1 MGPQPEVHIVL
12 VGSVEATLLIL
23 LLIIVFGP
31 IIAERFQIPGLIG
44 LIFGGMLFG
53 PFVIGW
59 LGSSGLVAD
68 LGAIG
73 ILYLMFLAG
82 VSFNLR
88 AFFQNRNSAIAY
100 GLLGFIIPFV
110 LTIWVTVSFLEFGLL
125 AAALIGAMWASNTLV
140 AYPDVRAAG
149 LQDNSAV
156 SAAVS
161 AGVVADLLSLT
172 VLAIAT
178 ATVVI
183 DADTTTAAEATVS
196 NPSIPVWLAIPILMV
211 FTLWLLPKITEWFFV
226 EVGRTRMQRFV
237 FVLVGMAAGAAV
249 ALLGGIE
256 GLIGAFLAGLGMNRL
271 IPGKGQLMHQ
281 IDFVGSAIFI
291 PAFMVA
297 IGLNIN
303 PALLFDIDTLAL
315 ALLFTGLV
323 VVGKSA
329 AAVITGRIFKFSWSE
344 VGLMSSLSFGQA
356 ASTLAIAQVGVGLG
370 VFGQEVVNAAVL
382 AIVATALITSYGTRF
397 FIRKIP
403 RPVPPPAALGET
415 VLVDVRAN
423 GSDLETLM
431 ALAGSIARPDD
442 GLVIPYAVPGPGQR
456 DLATTR
462 VHEAT
467 EAAAALGHDTDGVVR
482 VDESFAD
489 GTLNLIEED
498 EASLILLSW
507 AGPRFPADYLLGND
521 IDGVGERSTIPTM
534 AVRVLRPW
542 NRVIVTTG
550 DPGTAWKREDA
561 LLALAAVRRIRRTRQ
576 VPLIVVTSDRELV
589 EDKLGNM
596 ENVEIVIRSKPRGEI
611 LGLIEPDDLIVAPA
625 YVIHDAA
632 PVSTW
637 KVTRQLSNANLA
649 VIAGPHRL
657 SISKGVTRHD
667 IQSVT
672 RPGL

>member
-1 MGPQPEVHIVL
+1 M
-12 VGSVEATLLIL
+12 
-23 LLIIVFGP
+23 
-31 IIAERFQIPGLIG
+31 
-44 LIFGGMLFG
+44 
-53 PFVIGW
+53 IGW

-88 AFFQNRNSAIAY
+88 AFFQNRNSAITY
-100 GLLGFIIPFV
+100 GLLGFIIPFS
-110 LTIWVTVSFLEFGLL
+110 LTIWVSVSFLEFGLL

-140 AYPDVRAAG
+140 AYPDVRSAG
-149 LQDNSAV
+149 LQNNPAV

-172 VLAIAT
+172 VLAVTT

-183 DADTTTAAEATVS
+183 DADTTTTATATVS
-196 NPSIPVWLAIPILMV
+196 NPTMPVWLAIPILMA
-211 FTLWLLPKITEWFFV
+211 FTLWLLPRITEWFFV

-237 FVLVGMAAGAAV
+237 FVLAGMAAGASI

-291 PAFMVA
+291 PAFMVS
-297 IGLNIN
+297 IGLSIN
-303 PALLFDIDTLAL
+303 PALLFDFDTLAL
-315 ALLFTGLV
+315 ALLFTGFV
-323 VVGKSA
+323 VVGKST
-329 AAVITGRIFKFSWSE
+329 AAVIIGRIFKFSWNE

-370 VFGQEVVNAAVL
+370 LFGQEVVNAAVL

-397 FIRKIP
+397 FIRVVP
-403 RPVPPPAALGET
+403 RPVPPPATLGET

-442 GLVIPYAVPGPGQR
+442 GLVIPYAVPGPGQKDR
-456 DLATTR
+456 AKIR
-462 VHEAT
+462 VDEAA
-467 EAAAALGHDTDGVVR
+467 EAAAASGHDTDGVVR

-489 GTLNLIEED
+489 GTLNLIDED
-498 EASLILLSW
+498 GASLVILSW
-507 AGPRFPADYLLGND
+507 AGPRFPADYVFGND
-521 IDGVGERSTIPTM
+521 IDGVGERSAIPAM

-542 NRVIVTTG
+542 NRVIVATG

-561 LLALAAVRRIRRTRQ
+561 LLALAAVRRIRHTRQ
-576 VPLIVVTSDRELV
+576 VPLIVFTPDRDLV
-589 EDKLGNM
+589 DGKLGNM
-596 ENVEIVIRSKPRGEI
+596 EDVEIIVRSKPRGEI
-611 LGLIEPDDLIVAPA
+611 LDMVEADDLVIAPA
-625 YVIHDAA
+625 YVLHNAA
-632 PVSTW
+632 AVSTW
-637 KVTRQLSNANLA
+637 KAARELSNANLA

-657 SISKGVTRHD
+657 SISKGVTRHN

-672 RPGL
+672 HPGL

>member
-1 MGPQPEVHIVL
+1 ML
-12 VGSVEATLLIL
+12 VGSVEATLLVL

-31 IIAERFQIPGLIG
+31 IVAERFQIPGLIG
-44 LIFGGMLFG
+44 LIAGGILFG
-53 PFVIGW
+53 PFMIGW

-88 AFFQNRNSAIAY
+88 AFFRNRNSAITY

-125 AAALIGAMWASNTLV
+125 AAALIGAMWASNTLL

-149 LQDNSAV
+149 LQNNSAV

-172 VLAIAT
+172 VLAVAT

-183 DADTTTAAEATVS
+183 DADTSTAAEATVS
-196 NPSIPVWLAIPILMV
+196 NPTMPVWLAIPILMA
-211 FTLWLLPKITEWFFV
+211 FTLWLLPRITEWFFV

-237 FVLVGMAAGAAV
+237 FVLVGMAAGASI

-271 IPGKGQLMHQ
+271 IPNKGQLMHQ

-291 PAFMVA
+291 PAFMVS
-297 IGLNIN
+297 IGLSIN

-315 ALLFTGLV
+315 ALLFTGFV
-323 VVGKSA
+323 IVGKST
-329 AAVITGRIFKFSWSE
+329 AAVITGRIFKFSWNE

-370 VFGQEVVNAAVL
+370 LFGQEVVNAAVL

-397 FIRKIP
+397 FIRKVP

-423 GSDLETLM
+423 GSDLESLM
-431 ALAGSIARPDD
+431 TLAGSIARPD
-442 GLVIPYAVPGPGQR
+442 GGVVIPYAVPGPGQKDR
-456 DLATTR
+456 AKAR
-462 VHEAT
+462 VDEAT
-467 EAAAALGHDTDGVVR
+467 EAAAALGLDTDGVVR
-482 VDESFAD
+482 VDESFSD

-498 EASLILLSW
+498 EASLVLLSW
-507 AGPRFPADYLLGND
+507 QGPRFPADYVLGND
-521 IDGVGERSTIPTM
+521 IDGVGERSTSPTM

-542 NRVIVTTG
+542 NRVVVVIG
-550 DPGTAWKREDA
+550 NPETAWKREDA
-561 LLALAAVRRIRRTRQ
+561 LLAMAAVRRIRHTHH
-576 VPLIVVTSDRELV
+576 VPLLVVTSDREFV
-589 EDKLGNM
+589 E
-596 ENVEIVIRSKPRGEI
+596 ENLESSEDVEITIRSKARGKI
-611 LGLIEPDDLIVAPA
+611 LDLIGPDDLIVAPA
-625 YVIHDAA
+625 YVLHDAA
-632 PVSTW
+632 AVSTW
-637 KVTRQLSNANLA
+637 KVARTLADANLA

-657 SISKGVTRHD
+657 SISRGVTRHD

-672 RPGL
+672 HPGL

>member
-1 MGPQPEVHIVL
+1 ML

-23 LLIIVFGP
+23 LLIVVFGP
-31 IIAERFQIPGLIG
+31 IIAERFRIPGLIG

-100 GLLGFIIPFV
+100 GLLGFFIPFV
-110 LTIWVTVSFLEFGLL
+110 LTIWVSVSFLEFGIL

-149 LQDNSAV
+149 LQNNSAV

-183 DADTTTAAEATVS
+183 EADATATAEATVS
-196 NPSIPVWLAIPILMV
+196 NPSMPVWLAIPILMG
-211 FTLWLLPKITEWFFV
+211 FTLWLLPKITDWFFV

-237 FVLVGMAAGAAV
+237 FVLAGMAAGAAI

-291 PAFMVA
+291 PAFMVS
-297 IGLNIN
+297 IGLSIN
-303 PALLFDIDTLAL
+303 PALLFDIDTLSL
-315 ALLFTGLV
+315 ALLFTGFV

-329 AAVITGRIFKFSWSE
+329 AAVITGRIFKFSWNE

-356 ASTLAIAQVGVGLG
+356 ASTLAIAQVGIGLG
-370 VFGQEVVNAAVL
+370 LFGQEVVNAAVL

-397 FIRKIP
+397 FIRLVP

-431 ALAGSIARPDD
+431 TLAGSIARPDD
-442 GLVIPYAVPGPGQR
+442 GLVIPYSVPGSGQM
-456 DLATTR
+456 DLAR
-462 VHEAT
+462 VRVDEAT
-467 EAAAALGHDTDGVVR
+467 EVAAALGHDSDGVVR

-489 GTLNLIEED
+489 GTLNLVEED
-498 EASLILLSW
+498 GASLVILSW
-507 AGPRFPADYLLGND
+507 TGPRFTADYVLGND

-534 AVRVLRPW
+534 AARVLRPW
-542 NRVIVTTG
+542 NRVVVATG
-550 DPGTAWKREDA
+550 EPGTPWKQEDA
-561 LLALAAVRRIRRTRQ
+561 LLALAVVRRIRHTQ
-576 VPLIVVTSDRELV
+576 PIPLVVFTSDRDFV
-589 EDKLGNM
+589 EDKLGTM
-596 ENVEIVIRSKPRGEI
+596 EDVEIIIQSNSQGEI
-611 LGLIEPDDLIVAPA
+611 LDVVETDDLVVAPS

-632 PVSTW
+632 PLLTW
-637 KVTRQLSNANLA
+637 KYTRQLSTANLA
-649 VIAGPHRL
+649 VVAGAHRL
-657 SISKGVTRHD
+657 SLSKGVTRYD
-667 IQSVT
+667 VQSVT
-672 RPGL
+672 HPGL

>member
-1 MGPQPEVHIVL
+1 LL

-53 PFVIGW
+53 PFMIGW
-59 LGSSGLVAD
+59 LGSAGLVAD

-88 AFFQNRNSAIAY
+88 AFLENRNSAIAY

-110 LTIWVTVSFLEFGLL
+110 LTIWVAISFLDFGLL
-125 AAALIGAMWASNTLV
+125 AAALIGAMWASNTLL

-149 LQDNSAV
+149 LQNNSAV

-183 DADTTTAAEATVS
+183 DADTSTGAEATVS
-196 NPSIPVWLAIPILMV
+196 NPSIPIWLAIPVLMA

-226 EVGRTRMQRFV
+226 EVGRSRMQRFV
-237 FVLVGMAAGAAV
+237 FVLAGMAAGASI

-271 IPGKGQLMHQ
+271 IPSRGQLMHQ
-281 IDFVGSAIFI
+281 IDFVGNAIFI
-291 PAFMVA
+291 PAFMVS
-297 IGLNIN
+297 IGLSIN
-303 PALLFDIDTLAL
+303 PALLFDIETLAL
-315 ALLFTGLV
+315 ALLFTGFV
-323 VVGKSA
+323 IAGKSTA
-329 AAVITGRIFKFSWSE
+329 AIITGKYFKFSWNE
-344 VGLMSSLSFGQA
+344 IGLMSSLSFGQA
-356 ASTLAIAQVGVGLG
+356 ASTLAIAQVGVHLGL
-370 VFGQEVVNAAVL
+370 FGQEIVNAAVL

-397 FIRKIP
+397 FIRRVP
-403 RPVPPPAALGET
+403 RPVAPPATLGET

-442 GLVIPYAVPGPGQR
+442 GLVIPYTVPGPGQK
-456 DLATTR
+456 DLAQAR
-462 VHEAT
+462 VDEAT
-467 EAAAALGHDTDGVVR
+467 EAAVALGYDTDGLVR

-489 GTLNLIEED
+489 GTLHLIEED
-498 EASLILLSW
+498 DGSLVLLSW
-507 AGPRFPADYLLGND
+507 AGPRFPSDYVLGND
-521 IDGVGERSTIPTM
+521 IDGIGERSPVPTM

-542 NRVIVTTG
+542 NRVVVLTG
-550 DPGTAWKREDA
+550 NAETDWKQEDA
-561 LLALAAVRRIRRTRQ
+561 LLALAAVRRIRSTRN
-576 VPLIVVTSDRELV
+576 VPLVVITSDRELV
-589 EDKLGNM
+589 EDRVGDL
-596 ENVEIVIRSKPRGEI
+596 EDVEIIVRSKPRI
-611 LGLIEPDDLIVAPA
+611 GLIDIVGPDDLFIAPA
-625 YVIHDAA
+625 YVMHDAA
-632 PVSTW
+632 PTSMRRVS
-637 KVTRQLSNANLA
+637 KSLANANIA

-657 SISKGVTRHD
+657 SISKGVTRYNV
-667 IQSVT
+667 QSVT
-672 RPGL
+672 HPGL